1 MKIISVLCRN
11 KQQKTMK
18 YDKRK
23 LVTDLT
29 NIGIQMERHEIAQ
42 IAAIEH
48 ITPTTVKTYLNGRIT
63 ILALAEAILNDAK
76 SIIKKR

>member
-1 MKIISVLCRN
+1 
-11 KQQKTMK
+11 
-18 YDKRK
+18 
-23 LVTDLT
+23 
-29 NIGIQMERHEIAQ
+29 MERHEIAQ